1 MKENSFS
8 ELLVFCVETI
18 IMCPKTYQQ
27 RSIFKKVRI
36 RFFQRTLPFLITV
49 FMGSCISSPTDQTG
63 IQTSEKTVENGSAE
77 AALIYN
83 GNMNISSKVAVNNL
97 FI

>member
-1 MKENSFS
+1 
-8 ELLVFCVETI
+8 
-18 IMCPKTYQQ
+18 
-27 RSIFKKVRI
+27 
-36 RFFQRTLPFLITV
+36 
-49 FMGSCISSPTDQTG
+49 MGSCISSPTDQTG